1 MDALID
7 NLKRYKEFDEIMNI
21 KEGDTYNFFKQFGDI
36 VKVEPN
42 HDGAELTE
50 DQTQKLLI
58 AQRAKHSQ
66 QYALAEARENTM
78 QTAESGQKIKRK
90 RSKSDL
96 DKEKRENDKLLW
108 RDDHCE
114 NPSAT

>member
-7 NLKRYKEFDEIMNI
+7 NLQRYKEFDEIMNI

-36 VKVEPN
+36 VKVEPI

-58 AQRAKHSQ
+58 AQKAKHSQ
-66 QYALAEARENTM
+66 Q
-78 QTAESGQKIKRK
+78 
-90 RSKSDL
+90 
-96 DKEKRENDKLLW
+96 
-108 RDDHCE
+108 
-114 NPSAT
+114 